1 MKRLFAAV
9 ASLQLALAPYPHHE
23 AARHRQPSTK
33 PPVDVV
39 LSAIGP
45 KYIGHTT
52 RTLRVKG
59 LVFNQSE
66 TAYQRISVR
75 LRYGGRQMSSRG
87 ELQTYADGNG
97 PDPPLASAGR
107 TVASLA
113 PGTRQGW
120 TLSLPVTSMGLRSFG
135 VYPIDVEAVAATG
148 AVLGRQRTFVTYDPG
163 GTARTQISWVWPV
176 IDQPHR
182 ADDAT
187 FVDDRLQG
195 RLTGRLQH
203 IVGAA
208 ARTQTPVTWLVD
220 PALVDD
226 ALAMSA
232 KNGYVVKGTRH
243 PRSAAAAGWLA
254 MLKGAI
260 GTDRLVAIPYADPD
274 VNALSRARMARE
286 ARSATDAAVPTLAR
300 AGLAGASVSVSVP
313 PGDIDQQTL
322 TDLVANRARTI
333 LLHSQNLPDSQ
344 AQTFTPDPL
353 THRTISGADVRLI
366 AYDDTLRDVL
376 SSDTSRPGAAFL
388 AEQRFLAETAMITG
402 EAPNNPRTVVVMP
415 PRRWDPDPRFARNL
429 LAYSA
434 KAPWL
439 RAVPLRDVEALRP
452 VARAFQPR
460 KTSGLSSG
468 YVRNV
473 RALGR
478 RIARFN
484 SIFQPPSSGFTLGP
498 ARIDSSA
505 WVGQTDRGRALRKT
519 LETELNTATGKIKV
533 LNDGITMA
541 GKSARIPITISNG
554 LEHGTV
560 QVRLHA
566 ASQNAARLRVEGED
580 RVLVLEAGHKDQ
592 VTLSLKA
599 AANGPAY
606 VNLDLLAP
614 DGRPFGAT
622 RVLIVR
628 ATAYGRTALVI
639 TGVSL
644 AVLFLGVGVRILRRR
659 AYPDRPTPADLPGN
673 GAERTDG

>member
-1 MKRLFAAV
+1 VKRLLASV
-9 ASLQLALAPYPHHE
+9 ASLQLALAPSPHHE
-23 AARHRQPSTK
+23 ALRHRQPSTK
-33 PPVDVV
+33 PPVDVI

-45 KYIGHTT
+45 KYIGRTT
-52 RTLRVKG
+52 RTLRLKG
-59 LVFNQSE
+59 LVLNQSE
-66 TAYQRISVR
+66 TAYQRLSVR
-75 LRYGGRQMSSRG
+75 LRYGGREMSSRG
-87 ELQTYADGNG
+87 ELQTYADGKG
-97 PDPPLASAGR
+97 ADPPLAGAGR
-107 TVASLA
+107 TLAATLA

-120 TLSLPVTSMGLRSFG
+120 TLSLPVSGMGLRSFG

-163 GTARTQISWVWPV
+163 VAARTRISWVWPV
-176 IDQPHR
+176 VDQPHR

-187 FVDDRLQG
+187 FVDDRLQS
-195 RLTGRLQH
+195 RLTERLQH

-208 ARTQTPVTWLVD
+208 ARTQTPVTWLLD

-232 KNGYVVKGTRH
+232 KDGYAVKGKRH
-243 PRSAAAAGWLA
+243 PRSAAAAAWLS

-260 GTDRLVAIPYADPD
+260 GTDRLVATPYADPD
-274 VNALSRARMARE
+274 LNALSRARMARD
-286 ARSATDAAVPTLAR
+286 ARSATDAAPPTLAR
-300 AGLAGASVSVSVP
+300 AGLGGASVAVSAP

-322 TDLVANRARTI
+322 TDLVADRARTI
-333 LLHSQNLPDSQ
+333 LLSSQNLPDAQ
-344 AQTFTPDPL
+344 NQTFTPDPL
-353 THRTISGADVRLI
+353 THRNISGADVRLI

-376 SSDTSRPGAAFL
+376 SVDTGRPGAAFL
-388 AEQRFLAETAMITG
+388 AEQRFLAETAMITS
-402 EAPNNPRTVVVMP
+402 EAPNHPRTLVVMP

-429 LAYSA
+429 LSYSA

-439 RAVPLRDVEALRP
+439 RAVPLRDVEALPP
-452 VARAFQPR
+452 VPRTFQPR
-460 KTSGLSSG
+460 RQTPALTGG
-468 YVRNV
+468 YLRNV
-473 RALGR
+473 RSLAR

-484 SIFQPPSSGFTLGP
+484 SIFQPPTSGFTLGP
-498 ARIDSSA
+498 ARAESSA
-505 WVGQTDRGRALRKT
+505 WAGQGKRARALRKT
-519 LETELNTATGKIKV
+519 LDAELNAASGKIKV

-566 ASQNAARLRVEGED
+566 SSQNAARLRVEGED

-592 VTLSLKA
+592 VTLSMKA
-599 AANGPAY
+599 SANGPAY

-622 RVLIVR
+622 RVLVVR

-659 AYPDRPTPADLPGN
+659 AYRDQPDLPVN
-673 GAERTDG
+673 GAEKTDG